1 MKVDKEKWE
10 KRKFS
15 QIGTSQLGKTLD
27 SKKNKGNPYP
37 YLCAVNVGYGKF
49 SLSNIKQILLEDS
62 ELERYRVIRGD
73 LLICEGGET
82 GRCAIWDSDEPIYYQ
97 NALHRVRFVSDV
109 YNRFIMY
116 TLHYYKQ
123 TGIIDRFSHG
133 QTIKHF
139 TQKGLNQLTF
149 RIPPIYI
156 QHSIARELD
165 SVQAMIDGYRQQIA
179 DLDTL
184 AQSIFLDTFG
194 DPVSNPKGWEM
205 SNYDC
210 QFKVSSG
217 GTPSK
222 KVAEYWNGGDIP
234 WIGSNMCTNSILYK
248 TDGKTITQLGLDNSS
263 AKIFPS
269 GTILVALV
277 GATIGKCGLLAIPTS
292 TNQNIAGLNIKDEET
307 LTPLYAFYHTMFL
320 YPLFQDIGDGKF
332 TISNQGFIKKL
343 PICLPPL
350 PLQHH
355 FAAQIESIEKQKKQ
369 LRRQLADAETLMAER
384 MQYYFA

>member
-1 MKVDKEKWE
+1 MVDKEKWE
-10 KRKFS
+10 KKILADCINTIKVKEAIQKRDYQENGKYPIIS
-15 QIGTSQLGKTLD
+15 QEKDFIS
-27 SKKNKGNPYP
+27 
-37 YLCAVNVGYGKF
+37 GYC
-49 SLSNIKQILLEDS
+49 DS
-62 ELERYRVIRGD
+62 EEILNSIGEVVIFGDHTRVVKFVDFDFCVGADGVKVLRPNERISPKYLFYFLKWADIPNNGYSR
-73 LLICEGGET
+73 
-82 GRCAIWDSDEPIYYQ
+82 
-97 NALHRVRFVSDV
+97 
-109 YNRFIMY
+109 
-116 TLHYYKQ
+116 
-123 TGIIDRFSHG
+123 
-133 QTIKHF
+133 HF
-139 TQKGLNQLTF
+139 KYLKELKISYPSLPVQL
-149 RIPPIYI
+149 
-156 QHSIARELD
+156 SIARELD

-179 DLDTL
+179 DLDAL

-292 TNQNIAGLNIKDEET
+292 TNQNIAGLNIKDEDT

-355 FAAQIESIEKQKKQ
+355 FAAQIESIEKQKEQ
-369 LRRQLADAETLMAER
+369 LRRQQADAETLMAER